1 LKIDINSDS
10 ENSDKGSEY
19 IPLKEE
25 IQNSLNSI
33 KFPRKRSTKRSTK
46 GLQKSTL
53 NITASSV
60 SSFDISQVNVVDGKS
75 ACNDEV
81 MYVQCKVIGQKS
93 NVKSSKQNILLCVL
107 YEAAITF
114 AATFGNGAQK

>member
-19 IPLKEE
+19 IPSEEE

-33 KFPRKRSTKRSTK
+33 KSPRKRSTKCSTK
-46 GLQKSTL
+46 RLQKSTL
-53 NITASSV
+53 NITASSA
-60 SSFDISQVNVVDGKS
+60 SSFYISQVNVADGKS

-81 MYVQCKVIGQKS
+81 MYVQKS
-93 NVKSSKQNILLCVL
+93 NVKSSKQK
-107 YEAAITF
+107 ITVCF
-114 AATFGNGAQK
+114 V